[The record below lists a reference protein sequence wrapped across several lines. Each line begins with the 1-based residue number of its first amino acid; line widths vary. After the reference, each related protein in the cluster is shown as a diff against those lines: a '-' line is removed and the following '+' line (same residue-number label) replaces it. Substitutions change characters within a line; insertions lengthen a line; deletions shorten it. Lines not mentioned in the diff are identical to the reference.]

1 MLISGSVILIST
13 LEMFD
18 LIMQLSLLSHSMQ
31 IISLVLVPNIYRL
44 QPYFS
49 YSSLI
54 SRFIFMGLNIGSLV
68 FSELFEC
75 GFYSLKVGKKNA
87 VYYNLGLG
95 LGLGLKRL

>member
-1 MLISGSVILIST
+1 MLIPASVILIST
-13 LEMFD
+13 LETFD
-18 LIMQLSLLSHSMQ
+18 LTVHLSLLSPGMY
-31 IISLVLVPNIYRL
+31 IISLALVLNIYML

-54 SRFIFMGLNIGSLV
+54 LRFIFMGVNIGSLV

-95 LGLGLKRL
+95 LGLKRL